1 MWRCFAVKCK
11 PIEEIKAFLEPFAE
25 EQGIEI
31 YDIEFK
37 AGKEP
42 ALTVYIDKEGGVDLN
57 TCEAFHHAIDEPL
70 DTLDPTYGEQYTLN
84 VSSPGLDRPL
94 KTDKDFARVKG
105 KKVEVKLFAP
115 MKGKKFFE
123 AVLEDFT
130 ETCVTLNTGKETE
143 KIERAKIARINEA
156 IDFDW
161 AAESDKSKKS
171 NIKNKTQIWLQE
183 RK

>member
-1 MWRCFAVKCK
+1 MKCK

-57 TCEAFHHAIDEPL
+57 TCEAFHRAIDEPL
-70 DTLDPTYGEQYTLN
+70 DSLDPTFGEAYTLN
-84 VSSPGLDRPL
+84 VSSPGVDRPF
-94 KTDKDFARVKG
+94 KTDKDFSRAIG
-105 KKVEVKLFAP
+105 KKVEVKLYAP

-123 AVLEDFT
+123 AVLTGFDDS
-130 ETCVTLNTGKETE
+130 CVTLDTGKGEE

-156 IDFDW
+156 IDFD
-161 AAESDKSKKS
+161 
-171 NIKNKTQIWLQE
+171 
-183 RK
+183 

>member
-1 MWRCFAVKCK
+1 MKCK
-11 PIEEIKAFLEPFAE
+11 HIEEIKAFLEPFAE

-57 TCEAFHHAIDEPL
+57 TCEAFHRAIDEPL
-70 DTLDPTYGEQYTLN
+70 DSLDPTFGEAYTLN
-84 VSSPGLDRPL
+84 VSSPGVDRPF
-94 KTDKDFARVKG
+94 KTDKDFSRAIG
-105 KKVEVKLFAP
+105 KKVEVKLYAP

-123 AVLEDFT
+123 AVLTGFDDS
-130 ETCVTLNTGKETE
+130 CVTLDTGKGEE

-156 IDFDW
+156 IDFD
-161 AAESDKSKKS
+161 
-171 NIKNKTQIWLQE
+171 
-183 RK
+183 

>member
-1 MWRCFAVKCK
+1 MKCK

-84 VSSPGLDRPL
+84 VSSPGLAFKNRQRLRAGKRQESGSKAVCADERQEVFRSGFRRFYGNL
-94 KTDKDFARVKG
+94 RDSEYGKG
-105 KKVEVKLFAP
+105 N
-115 MKGKKFFE
+115 GK
-123 AVLEDFT
+123 
-130 ETCVTLNTGKETE
+130 NRTGEN
-143 KIERAKIARINEA
+143 RADQRSNRFRLSRRI
-156 IDFDW
+156 
-161 AAESDKSKKS
+161 
-171 NIKNKTQIWLQE
+171 
-183 RK
+183 R